1 MATIW
6 IDINKP
12 AGTPYT
18 NIPKP
23 QGTSSTMTLVFTGGT
38 PIGLLLALTQSSVIG
53 VTSVVTSLWTNVAEH
68 STPWTDVPKA
78 T

>member
-1 MATIW
+1 MTTLW
-6 IDINKP
+6 TDLNKP

-23 QGTSSTMTLVFTGGT
+23 SGTSSIVTVLVSGGE
-38 PIGLLLALTQSSVIG
+38 PIGLLLALTKSSVIG
-53 VTSVVTSLWTNVAEH
+53 VTSVVTSLWTDVGENA
-68 STPWTDVPKA
+68 TPWTDVPKA